1 MHFNSFNLIFGKKIS
16 MTAQVIPVRTTAPV
30 QTKSTNSTAAAQQ
43 DLMEHNVNQVTVS
56 RAFPLFYECVLCVK
70 KYGIS

>member
-1 MHFNSFNLIFGKKIS
+1 
-16 MTAQVIPVRTTAPV
+16 MTVQIIPVRTTGPV
-30 QTKSTNSTAAAQQ
+30 QTEWTDSTVAVHQ